1 MSSIAL
7 FPCLPTLESG
17 IIGELSS
24 TLTLKVYTDENLL
37 RETAGQFGGNPER
50 LRKMMYSKTSVFNQF
65 TLEREKTINMFRLLL
80 AEKLSSSQEYLFY
93 GFLTSLIPAQIT
105 EVLRVLIVDKKDRRI
120 ERDMAEGLPKKD
132 AQKNIRNHDISAFSW
147 TDFLFQKEA
156 YDSSLYDLVVPV
168 EDLNH
173 RQITKEILGYFHK
186 TSVLRTAESQKAVQ
200 NMKMVAQVEQLL
212 LNNGHKADVRADG
225 GNITLVIQNSP
236 LNISALKRDL
246 TKLIQQLPGVET
258 VTVESRKTYADNVY
272 RQQKFELP
280 SKVLFVDD
288 ERDFVQTVSQRL
300 ISRDVGTYGVYDGK
314 EALDL
319 IAEDQ
324 PEVMVLDLKMPGL
337 HGVEVLRKTKELAPE
352 IEVIILTGHGTT
364 KDMDQCMEL
373 GAFAYMNKPVN
384 IEELSATI
392 KAANDKVHSQ
402 KIQTANPGK
411 REMGRGG
418 F

>member
-17 IIGELSS
+17 IIGELSN

-37 RETAGQFGGNPER
+37 RETAGRFGGNPER

-65 TLEREKTINMFRLLL
+65 TLEREKTVNMFRLLL
-80 AEKLSSSQEYLFY
+80 ADKLSSSEEYLFH
-93 GFLTSLIPAQIT
+93 GFLTSLIPPRIT
-105 EVLRVLIVDKKDRRI
+105 EVLRVLLVDKKERRI
-120 ERDMAEGLPKKD
+120 ERYMAEGLSKKD
-132 AQKNIRNHDISAFSW
+132 AQKNIRSHDIGVFGW
-147 TDFLFQKEA
+147 TDFLFRKEA
-156 YDSSLYDLVVPV
+156 YDSTLYDLVVPV
-168 EDLNH
+168 EDLDH

-186 TSVLRTAESQKAVQ
+186 TSVLRTPESQKAVQ
-200 NMKMVAQVEQLL
+200 DMKMVAQAEQLL
-212 LNNGHKADVRADG
+212 LEKGHKVEVRADG
-225 GNITLVIQNSP
+225 GNITLVVQNTA
-236 LNISALKRDL
+236 LNFSGLKKELAELVR
-246 TKLIQQLPGVET
+246 QLPGVTE
-258 VTVESRKTYADNVY
+258 VAVESRKSYADNVY

-314 EALDL
+314 EALEL
-319 IAEDQ
+319 IAEDR
-324 PEVMVLDLKMPGL
+324 PEVMVLDLKMPGI
-337 HGVEVLRKTKELAPE
+337 HGVEVLRQTKELAPE

-364 KDMDQCMEL
+364 KDMDECMRL

-402 KIQTANPGK
+402 KLATT
-411 REMGRGG
+411 
-418 F
+418 

>member
-17 IIGELSS
+17 IIGELSN
-24 TLTLKVYTDENLL
+24 TLTLKVFTDENLL
-37 RETAGQFGGNPER
+37 RETADQFDANPER
-50 LRKMMYSKTSVFNQF
+50 LRKMLYSKTSVFNQF
-65 TLEREKTINMFRLLL
+65 TLEKEKTINMFRLLL
-80 AEKLSSSQEYLFY
+80 ADKLSSSNEYLFY
-93 GFLTSLIPAQIT
+93 GFLTSLISPRIT
-105 EVLRVLIVDKKDRRI
+105 EVLRVLLVDKKDRRI
-120 ERDMAEGLPKKD
+120 ERAMAEGQSKKD

-156 YDSSLYDLVVPV
+156 YDSTLYDLVVPA

-200 NMKMVAQVEQLL
+200 DMKLVAQAEQLL
-212 LNNGHKADVRADG
+212 LNNGHKTEVRADS
-225 GNITLVIQNSP
+225 GNITLVVPNTA
-236 LNISALKRDL
+236 LNFSGLKRDL
-246 TKLIQQLPGVET
+246 TQLVKQLPEAKE
-258 VTVESRKTYADNVY
+258 VTVETRKTYADNVY

-314 EALDL
+314 EALEL

-364 KDMDQCMEL
+364 KDMDECMRL

-402 KIQTANPGK
+402 KNQGK
-411 REMGRGG
+411 HTKQCLIT
-418 F
+418 